1 MGALDS
7 FFAFVDYPFS
17 FFFFNVAENE
27 TQHILGRAPCYRAAF
42 QFCLLLLCPNSTNG
56 LESTGLILIAED
68 WTGGPERLLWR
79 PKISFQSKGEG
90 KNKGKGRFKQA
101 L

>member
-27 TQHILGRAPCYRAAF
+27 TQHILGRAPCYRTAL

-79 PKISFQSKGEG
+79 PKISFQSKG
-90 KNKGKGRFKQA
+90 GRKEQRQGQI
-101 L
+101 